1 MTIRERTMN
10 KRFSYY
16 IVLIMSMLLFL
27 TPTYA
32 NDIYIQQSG
41 DGLDLDITQDGQD
54 NVIGTS
60 GTNMVIQGDDM
71 TFSITQTGSN
81 NTIAAT
87 IKGANYTGTWAFTG
101 SSNSVDLT
109 CSSSA
114 SGNCETVTLNITNTG
129 DDNDYT
135 FSIGNTADAD
145 SSTIAFTVTGDN
157 NIINSTVDGQAAAL
171 SVTLDNSASL
181 STNSANSD
189 EGVAITTTQ
198 TGDGDINGHGI
209 TLNVTGGGGT
219 IDITQSG
226 IYDNKVDLTISG
238 DNFDVD
244 ITQRD

>member
-1 MTIRERTMN
+1 MN
-10 KRFSYY
+10 KAKIIATSIFALSIYLTSP
-16 IVLIMSMLLFL
+16 VL
-27 TPTYA
+27 A
-32 NDIYIQQSG
+32 NDIYIQQAG

-71 TFSITQTGSN
+71 TFAITQTGST

-87 IKGANYTGTWAFTG
+87 IKGATYTGTWTFTG
-101 SSNSVDLT
+101 SSNSVDLL

-114 SGNCETVTLNITNTG
+114 AGNCDTVTLNITNTG
-129 DDNDYT
+129 DNNDYT
-135 FSIGNTADAD
+135 LRIGESADAG
-145 SSTIAFTVTGDN
+145 SSTVAFTVTGDN
-157 NIINSTVDGQAAAL
+157 NIINSTIDGQSAGL
-171 SVTLDNSASL
+171 SVTLDNSSSL
-181 STNSANSD
+181 STNSANGD

-198 TGDGDINGHGI
+198 TGDGDINGHDI
-209 TLNVTGGGGT
+209 TLDVTGGGGT

-244 ITQRD
+244 ITQSD